1 MSDII
6 LINNNG
12 YEIATIEELMLYVL
26 DYYGNGGS
34 YSSDLEND
42 FYSLLIEEDLVED
55 IEFSLDSLEQGYSIL
70 NAIEPNYWKI
80 EEM

>member
-1 MSDII
+1 MNDII

-26 DYYGNGGS
+26 DYYGNGGN
-34 YSSDLEND
+34 YSDIESD

-55 IEFSLDSLEQGYSIL
+55 IEFSLDSLEQGYRIL

-80 EEM
+80 EEI